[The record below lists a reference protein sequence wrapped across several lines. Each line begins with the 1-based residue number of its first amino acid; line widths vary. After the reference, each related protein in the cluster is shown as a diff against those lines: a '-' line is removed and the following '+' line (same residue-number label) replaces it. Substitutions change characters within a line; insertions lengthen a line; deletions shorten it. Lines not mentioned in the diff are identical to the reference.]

1 MAFGALIGTIDAAA
15 FPVWIPLAFGLSV
28 GLIYAVISGLRR
40 QR

>member
-28 GLIYAVISGLRR
+28 GLIYVIASAFKHRR
-40 QR
+40 